1 VAFSSNPGLL
11 WAVIGSKIESDRP
24 SRERGLM
31 TIETRHTTAE
41 ELLRMPDDDCRYEL
55 VRGELR
61 KMTPAGNKHGY
72 ITMNLSGP
80 LHRHVKEKGLG
91 RVYTAETGFLL
102 ARNPDT
108 VRAPDA
114 AFVSRVRL
122 EEAGEVEG
130 YWPGAPDLAVEVIS
144 PSDVHTEVVE
154 KALVW
159 LEAGCRMVLV
169 VDPGQRT
176 VTVYRARDDIRIL
189 KGEAG
194 ETLDGAHVVPGWRLP
209 VAELFD

>member
-1 VAFSSNPGLL
+1 
-11 WAVIGSKIESDRP
+11 
-24 SRERGLM
+24 M